1 VWNLPLRGDAL
12 LDPHSSSYVSWL
24 KQSVAR
30 DRAWINTTSC
40 GMPIFWADP
49 TTKPVKVTLASS
61 AYQDKALIRA
71 WSAVPIPAAAKPAN
85 CSDKD
90 FAVAQVQPDGTVSEW
105 EFWKAAK
112 GSDGRWSARWGGAIA
127 DLGADRGIASPLAWQ
142 DPSAPANAQHST
154 INWNVTASSVS
165 MMAGVITRADVQSGH
180 IDHAL
185 AFALHDAAKGKV
197 ASPAQRTDGT
207 SADAYALPEG
217 SRLRLDPKLDLS
229 KLSMTPLVRMIAE
242 AAQKYGIVVRDR
254 TYSSDAFFA
263 EEPQPGQSNP
273 YKPQLSDQYP
283 DAALKAFPWSHLQ
296 VLKQAVCTG
305 TGGCDAPQAAAI
317 NLSTSTPKAGSP
329 LTVDTSNSTLNQPR
343 DQVLWDLDGDGRYE
357 SGGDPAVKHTFVP
370 PKAGPLTVRVRITT
384 RGGSVVTG
392 RRTITVAP
400 AG

>member
-1 VWNLPLRGDAL
+1 MQRPRLGRTRSLLLALGTVLMLVPPAAAATAPPGFRPFAPDSVWNLPLRDDAP

-24 KQSVAR
+24 NQSVAR

-49 TTKPVKVTLASS
+49 TTKPVKVTLSS
-61 AYQDKALIRA
+61 SSYQDKALIRA

-85 CSDKD
+85 CTDKD

-112 GSDGRWSARWGGAIA
+112 DSSGRWSARWGGAIA

-142 DPSAPANAQHST
+142 DPSAPTNAQHST

-185 AFALHDAAKGKV
+185 AFAVHDAAKGKM

-207 SADAYALPEG
+207 STDTYALPEG

-229 KLSMTPLVRMIAE
+229 RLSMTPLVRMIAE
-242 AAQKYGIVVRDR
+242 AAQRYGIVVRDR

-263 EEPQPGQSNP
+263 EEPQSGQSNP
-273 YKPQLSDQYP
+273 YKPELANEYP
-283 DAALKAFPWSHLQ
+283 DAALKSFPWSHLQ
-296 VLKQAVCTG
+296 VLKETVCTG
-305 TGGCDAPQAAAI
+305 TGGCDAAQSAA
-317 NLSTSTPKAGSP
+317 TAG
-329 LTVDTSNSTLNQPR
+329 VQ
-343 DQVLWDLDGDGRYE
+343 
-357 SGGDPAVKHTFVP
+357 
-370 PKAGPLTVRVRITT
+370 ITT
-384 RGGSVVTG
+384 RSRSVVTG
-392 RRTITVAP
+392 KRTITVAP